1 MLTRKYW
8 FLTMGETFFEESEK
22 RLPVDLV
29 RSNQRGAPLPGSF
42 VQLFYTPVIDL
53 RQSPAELFRNF
64 KKDTRSEVRRA
75 EREGAEYE
83 AIWRPGVEHVEEFC
97 NFFDDFAKWRKLPG
111 VNRRR
116 LMTIASSNRLFLSR
130 VTLTSVPIVWHAY
143 FVMESRSRLLHSATV
158 PDCSLATCTRPQIG
172 RSNRLH
178 HWRDMLEFRDS
189 GVPMYDLGGW
199 YEGVTDSKRLSINR
213 FKEEFGGTIVTE
225 YNCVRGLSPLG
236 RLAARVFAI
245 AQSYK
250 KIDADSRAGERDPS
264 RTVAP

>member
-1 MLTRKYW
+1 
-8 FLTMGETFFEESEK
+8 
-22 RLPVDLV
+22 
-29 RSNQRGAPLPGSF
+29 
-42 VQLFYTPVIDL
+42 
-53 RQSPAELFRNF
+53 
-64 KKDTRSEVRRA
+64 
-75 EREGAEYE
+75 
-83 AIWRPGVEHVEEFC
+83 
-97 NFFDDFAKWRKLPG
+97 
-111 VNRRR
+111 
-116 LMTIASSNRLFLSR
+116 
-130 VTLTSVPIVWHAY
+130 
-143 FVMESRSRLLHSATV
+143 
-158 PDCSLATCTRPQIG
+158 
-172 RSNRLH
+172 
-178 HWRDMLEFRDS
+178 MLEFRDS